1 MEENK
6 KSDATDQGKTIESD
20 TVASPANVSSSN
32 PATKIKSD
40 MDGAVGK
47 GLTEDKSVKDGENP
61 KDLKGS
67 KKLGDKIK
75 KVEKEEKERKKEKAK
90 KAKKKADK
98 KKKEKAKK
106 EKAQKKLKE
115 KKAKKKSA
123 QKKKKS
129 KK

>member
-6 KSDATDQGKTIESD
+6 KSDANDQGKTKESD
-20 TVASPANVSSSN
+20 AVSSPANVSSET
-32 PATKIKSD
+32 PATKLKSD
-40 MDGAVGK
+40 MDSAVGK
-47 GLTEDKSVKDGENP
+47 GLTGDKSVKSAEDP
-61 KDLKGS
+61 KDKDLKGS
-67 KKLGDKIK
+67 KKLRDKIK
-75 KVEKEEKERKKEKAK
+75 KKKKKEKDK

-129 KK
+129 KKK